1 MRLYHVPL
9 EKLSSQC
16 FLPFVALS
24 LPSLH
29 LAALDTYSNNHAT
42 GLYIHQT
49 QLPQVLQICRQR
61 IWLSV
66 LILYICLEHM
76 IPNIIQIY
84 LTLLRMLVLLLSQL
98 ARSGKRD
105 LTIRVMEA
113 NGRPNSA
120 SMSMVCNTERR
131 MGARVVPLNWMLPT
145 LLVVSFR
152 KRLANYIVIILL
164 YYCIIISFFTTRTTT
179 AS

>member
-1 MRLYHVPL
+1 MSPLKKALHVQLYHVPL

-66 LILYICLEHM
+66 LILYICLEHVTKYTN
-76 IPNIIQIY
+76 IPDAFEI
-84 LTLLRMLVLLLSQL
+84 LVLLLSQL
-98 ARSGKRD
+98 ASSGKRD
-105 LTIRVMEA
+105 LTIRVRA

-120 SMSMVCNTERR
+120 SMSMVCNTSNE
-131 MGARVVPLNWMLPT
+131 GWVAV
-145 LLVVSFR
+145 LL
-152 KRLANYIVIILL
+152 
-164 YYCIIISFFTTRTTT
+164 
-179 AS
+179 